1 MHDCVCVCVIAQEY
15 WSSLVPPSTV
25 PDSAKA
31 PLRLVTLANGVWSA
45 HELAALGPV
54 DVVFLDLTAIV
65 GNDLQA
71 DGVALARMVCG
82 LFPTMSTLVVKS
94 RQLSTL
100 AYSYTTHRAYIDRVT
115 GSERDRAVAE
125 LASLDAKAV
134 ADHAIDV
141 AAATKKPAEVGEY
154 LRAWVRVCVLYMCA
168 VWRVRGVPCC
178 MPCVLCALCCVCE
191 YREYAGACLL
201 VIFWTC
207 LFCVSV

>member
-1 MHDCVCVCVIAQEY
+1 M
-15 WSSLVPPSTV
+15 PPSTV

-141 AAATKKPAEVGEY
+141 AAATKKPAEVGGV
-154 LRAWVRVCVLYMCA
+154 LACLGARVCTVHVYCLACAWCAVLYA
-168 VWRVRGVPCC
+168 VCTVCT
-178 MPCVLCALCCVCE
+178 VLCVCE
-191 YREYAGACLL
+191 CREYAGACFL